1 MKLKDGDK
9 IYCTVDNVNN
19 LTKNKCY
26 EVIKTRENIYSGIL
40 RKKVDDICIKDDTGL
55 KWWFGQIGEF
65 EPWTMWFITEKE
77 WLRNEKLKE
86 LGI

>member
-1 MKLKDGDK
+1 MRLKVGDK
-9 IYCTVDNVNN
+9 IYCIVDKCLTG

-26 EVIKTRENIYSGIL
+26 EIIKVKISLPG
-40 RKKVDDICIKDDTGL
+40 DGICIKDDNGFD
-55 KWWFGQIGEF
+55 WWFGQIGEF
-65 EPWTMWFITEKE
+65 EPWTKWFISEKE